1 MKSTV
6 LLWISMLAI
15 CIMGVSCQRETESA
29 PSGETYKV
37 SLNIDGDFDVDV
49 NHEPMT
55 KASGTSTDAYGI
67 NVYYDKE
74 GNGATDDI
82 YAYGLFDNVAD
93 MSITLLSNHKYRVVC
108 NYVRDAKNTLYF
120 GQAFNNTYSGYAYP
134 FQTNS
139 SNSTLLNNM
148 FIIGTGTY
156 FTGFASGNAHRK
168 GIGSPSTTNSE
179 AYARVNRF
187 YGETDGY
194 EPVPNGTINV
204 YLKRVVFGAKF
215 VVTGLKEGSL
225 SVKCGEF
232 YYKYYYND
240 SEGVECIY
248 TFPNVYNVW
257 KNDTPHVATVAISYN
272 SSRGDLWNLSQ
283 SRDIQFKR
291 NVMTTVN
298 IQLNPDL
305 SGASVNL
312 SEEELDEE
320 NIINLGINTD
330 GLIDIIVNPEN

>member
-15 CIMGVSCQRETESA
+15 CIMGVGCQRETESA

-49 NHEPMT
+49 DHEPMT

-74 GNGATDDI
+74 GDGVTNDI

-156 FTGFASGNAHRK
+156 FTGFASGNAHIK
-168 GIGSPSTTNSE
+168 ATISPSTSNSR
-179 AYARVNRF
+179 AYASINRF
-187 YGETDGY
+187 YGETDQY
-194 EPVPNGTINV
+194 EPVPNGIINV

-225 SVKCGEF
+225 SVRCGEF
-232 YYKYYYND
+232 YSAYYKAD
-240 SEGVECIY
+240 DEGKERIY
-248 TFPNVYNVW
+248 TFPNVYDTW
-257 KNDTPHVATVAISYN
+257 KDGMPHVATVSISYT
-272 SSRGDLWNLSQ
+272 SDRGNLWNLTQ

-298 IQLNPDL
+298 ILLNPDL

-312 SEEELDEE
+312 TEEELDEE